1 MTIKTVAA
9 NRSARVISG
18 TPRRKL
24 DNKARVLPIL
34 HALNEESGAGENLPD
49 SVKGALHALQR
60 AAVRA
65 RQVAQQTGTDLI
77 VMRSGQVVR
86 VSPQQKTTP

>member
-1 MTIKTVAA
+1 MTAKTVAA
-9 NRSARVISG
+9 NRSARES
-18 TPRRKL
+18 
-24 DNKARVLPIL
+24 PIPN
-34 HALNEESGAGENLPD
+34 ALNEESGAGENLPD
-49 SVKGALHALQR
+49 SVKEALHALQR